1 MSCEV
6 GLKMGG
12 RFEGAMIATET
23 IVKCQSN
30 QGRKYLGVCG
40 GDRGQP

>member
-12 RFEGAMIATET
+12 RFEGAMIATERN
-23 IVKCQSN
+23 VDCQSN
-30 QGRKYLGVCG
+30 QSRK
-40 GDRGQP
+40 